1 MRALVFVFSLSSLC
15 AFAQPSDAPAIDPG
29 GRVRW
34 GVSGNLGWHVPQ
46 SAFTLGLEGRAGY
59 QVGRML
65 SLYGTLGFHGGLGIG
80 GKINATGATITATG
94 LFHGYLGAL
103 AELMFGDRFFLAGGP
118 VIAWGTLAGVTTGGD
133 SSGRGQLITSWAV
146 GLKPGFDV
154 RLGIGFGKVR
164 GPPSFRRGG
173 FNLAL
178 DVLVLVHPDGIVGRA
193 DLDTNTG
200 TFGAEVTR
208 AEAFTTV
215 TPMLMLGYD
224 AR

>member
-1 MRALVFVFSLSSLC
+1 MRALVLLVSFASLS
-15 AFAQPSDAPAIDPG
+15 AFAQPADAPAIDPG

-34 GVSGNLGWHVPQ
+34 GISGNLGWHVPQ

-59 QVGRML
+59 QVGNML
-65 SLYGTLGFHGGLGIG
+65 SLYGVLGFTGGLGVG
-80 GKINATGATITATG
+80 GTINTQGASITATG
-94 LFHGYLGAL
+94 LIYGYLGAL

-118 VIAWGTLAGVTTGGD
+118 VLALGTLAGVTTAGN
-133 SSGRGQLITSWAV
+133 SSGQGQLITSWAV
-146 GLKPGFDV
+146 GLKPGVDV
-154 RLGIGFGKVR
+154 RLGVGFGRVK
-164 GPPSFRRGG
+164 GPPTFRRGG

-178 DVLVLVHPDGIVGRA
+178 DALILVHPNGIVGRA

-200 TFGAEVTR
+200 TFGAEVKR

-215 TPMLMLGYD
+215 TPMIMLGYD